1 MRNLFKSKD
10 RIIELRE
17 ERELFSRFA
26 LVAQSQR
33 GLDMKE
39 VIGHYELSLV
49 PRSLKKMDGT
59 LKPGHEGKSKLMNA
73 IIKCLETPNT
83 EDAEDVLEEQQN

>member
-1 MRNLFKSKD
+1 MQVDSTVSIWAPIKLAKLPTFTLLNKKVKIKGKD
-10 RIIELRE
+10 KIIELRE

-39 VIGHYELSLV
+39 VVGHYELSLV
-49 PRSLKKMDGT
+49 P
-59 LKPGHEGKSKLMNA
+59 
-73 IIKCLETPNT
+73 
-83 EDAEDVLEEQQN
+83 

>member
-1 MRNLFKSKD
+1 MLKKIGQALNEEFVQERSQVNSTVVSIWAPIKLPKLPNFTLLNKKVKIKSKD

-33 GLDMKE
+33 G
-39 VIGHYELSLV
+39 
-49 PRSLKKMDGT
+49 
-59 LKPGHEGKSKLMNA
+59 
-73 IIKCLETPNT
+73 
-83 EDAEDVLEEQQN
+83 